1 MAFASKRI
9 NMTGLY
15 GKVAVN
21 ALLSVAAAG
30 LLVMQTAHA
39 QAATQSQAPAQSQAA
54 DSSKLTAIKDAL
66 KKAFDVDVTKVQ
78 ATDYANLYEVQLG
91 NNIVYTNEKA
101 EFVLAGNLVDAK
113 TRRDITTERVEEIS
127 KVDFGTLPLDQA
139 VKQVKGNGA
148 RKMAVF
154 EDPNCGYCKKLHQEL
169 KSMDNVTV
177 YTFLFPILAPDSVT
191 KATNVWCAKDQATA
205 WTDWMN
211 KGVVP
216 PEASCDTPIEKNLA
230 LGQKLSVQGTPA
242 IFFESGN
249 RVNGYVPA
257 ARLNQ
262 ELDRK

>member
-1 MAFASKRI
+1 MRFSL
-9 NMTGLY
+9 M
-15 GKVAVN
+15 N
-21 ALLSVAAAG
+21 ALVLRQYRKMAMAGLLTLAAAG
-30 LLVMQTAHA
+30 LAVPAVQAQT
-39 QAATQSQAPAQSQAA
+39 P
-54 DSSKLTAIKDAL
+54 DSAKLQNIGNAV
-66 KKAFDVDVTKVQ
+66 KKAFKVDVTKVQ
-78 ATDYANLYEVQLG
+78 ATDYADLYEVQVG

-113 TRRDITTERVEEIS
+113 TLRDVTSERVEEIS
-127 KVDFGTLPLDQA
+127 KVDFSALPLEQA
-139 VKQVKGNGA
+139 VKLVKGNGA

-169 KSMDNVTV
+169 KTLDNVTV

-191 KATNVWCAKDQATA
+191 KATNVWCAKDQATT

-216 PEASCDTPIEKNLA
+216 PEATCDTPIEKNLA
-230 LGQKLSVQGTPA
+230 LGQKLAVQGTPA

-262 ELDRK
+262 ELDRKK

>member
-1 MAFASKRI
+1 MGFSSKRAVFTGRYRKAAV
-9 NMTGLY
+9 TGL
-15 GKVAVN
+15 
-21 ALLSVAAAG
+21 LSLAAAS
-30 LLVMQTAHA
+30 LVMAPATQA
-39 QAATQSQAPAQSQAA
+39 QAQTQSQTAS
-54 DSSKLTAIKDAL
+54 SSKLADIKGAV
-66 KKAFDVDVTKVQ
+66 KKAFDVEVTKVQ

-101 EFVLAGNLVDAK
+101 EFILAGNLVDAK

-127 KVDFGTLPLDQA
+127 KVDFGTLPLAQA
-139 VKQVKGNGA
+139 VKLVKGDGS

-154 EDPNCGYCKKLHQEL
+154 EDPNCGYCKKLHEEL
-169 KSMDNVTV
+169 KTLDNVTV

-191 KATNVWCAKDQATA
+191 KANNVWCAKDQATA

-216 PEASCDTPIEKNLA
+216 ADATCDTPIEKNLA
-230 LGQKLSVQGTPA
+230 LGQKLAVQGTPA

-262 ELDRK
+262 ELNRK